1 LTGFGVTALS
11 IFDPALSFRDTA
23 ELVGCRSAKIFMI
36 PRLSHNREQRRERK
50 RERKKT
56 ERKREKERGKK
67 TDRQKEREYER
78 KEH

>member
-1 LTGFGVTALS
+1 MTALS

-50 RERKKT
+50 REKKDRKKKREREGEKNRQT
-56 ERKREKERGKK
+56 ERERV
-67 TDRQKEREYER
+67 
-78 KEH
+78 